1 MGTVLLSGV
10 GRVVTWLDDDVDD
23 VAVVTDANESL
34 EDDDVSDDA
43 VEVELLDEDEVDEL
57 SASLPT

>member
-57 SASLPT
+57 SASPPT